1 MDINNITNIKS
12 SKTNR
17 KSYTHP
23 FNPVFFFFFILL
35 TKTSS
40 EMFPGT
46 QGLFFI
52 SESLAL
58 NWYIFVALTNKKL
71 LLPL

>member
-1 MDINNITNIKS
+1 MFMDINNITNIKS

-17 KSYTHP
+17 KSYIHP
-23 FNPVFFFFFILL
+23 FNPVFFFILL

-58 NWYIFVALTNKKL
+58 N
-71 LLPL
+71 

>member
-12 SKTNR
+12 SKPNR
-17 KSYTHP
+17 KSYIHP
-23 FNPVFFFFFILL
+23 FNPVFFFILL

-46 QGLFFI
+46 QGLFLFQ
-52 SESLAL
+52 
-58 NWYIFVALTNKKL
+58 NL
-71 LLPL
+71 LL

>member
-23 FNPVFFFFFILL
+23 FNPVFFFFILL

-58 NWYIFVALTNKKL
+58 N
-71 LLPL
+71 

>member
-17 KSYTHP
+17 KSYIHP
-23 FNPVFFFFFILL
+23 FNPVFFFILL

-58 NWYIFVALTNKKL
+58 N
-71 LLPL
+71 